1 MPESA
6 PMPTFTV
13 GRLVSWVIIALMAA
27 ASAYATAISVINW
40 DQITV

>member
-6 PMPTFTV
+6 SMPTFTV
-13 GRLVSWVIIALMAA
+13 GRLVSWVIIAL
-27 ASAYATAISVINW
+27 INW